1 MTEEDFAS
9 LKAGLEDA
17 IAFMRGEASRG
28 AVHLAVDV
36 KAIRKAANKTQR
48 EFAAA
53 YHLPIGTVRDWEQGR
68 RTPDAPA
75 KALLT
80 VIAKAPKEAELFLAH
95 AGNGLHMG
103 KGHIKALPADTSDP
117 EDRDVCAAGI
127 ERGLMG
133 RRIRMLRNKLCLS
146 QDQFAKRFGIPI
158 ANIRQY
164 EIGKIM
170 PPPAV
175 QAYLKVIEADPVIAA
190 KAQHGS
196 LNK

>member
-1 MTEEDFAS
+1 
-9 LKAGLEDA
+9 
-17 IAFMRGEASRG
+17 MRGDASRG
-28 AVHLAVDV
+28 VVHRAVDI
-36 KAIRKAANKTQR
+36 KAIRKVANKTQR
-48 EFAAA
+48 DFAAA

-80 VIAKAPKEAELFLAH
+80 IIANAPMETERFLAQ
-95 AGNGLHMG
+95 AGNGLHMA
-103 KGHIKALPADTSDP
+103 KKDIIALPADPNDP
-117 EDRDVCAAGI
+117 EDRDVSTAGV

-133 RRIRMLRNKLCLS
+133 RRIRMLRNKLGLS
-146 QDQFAKRFGIPI
+146 QDQFASRYGIPV

-175 QAYLKVIEADPVIAA
+175 QAYLKLIEAEPVIAA
-190 KAQHGS
+190 KGQHGS
-196 LNK
+196 LNE